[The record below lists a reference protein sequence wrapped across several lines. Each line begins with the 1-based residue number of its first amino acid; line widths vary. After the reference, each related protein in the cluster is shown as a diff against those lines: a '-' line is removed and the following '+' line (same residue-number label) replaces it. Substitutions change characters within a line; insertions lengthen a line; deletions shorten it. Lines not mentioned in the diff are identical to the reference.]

1 MTSRL
6 SPVKLI
12 VELPNGKYTFLLPPF
27 YEIEE
32 ITERYAYEAAVS
44 KYGYE
49 PVEGEHVLHGR
60 EDLKM
65 FVKRFE

>member
-1 MTSRL
+1 MANILFYCRL
-6 SPVKLI
+6 FMK
-12 VELPNGKYTFLLPPF
+12 
-27 YEIEE
+27 
-32 ITERYAYEAAVS
+32 YAYEAAVS